1 MINNNELIEKVISK
15 LGVSDKANL
24 IKSAL
29 SKDINKKQLEA
40 DNTAKNESSKARF
53 DKARAKWE
61 DEKRIFESSQK
72 VNALSALEKSIK
84 TISSKLEA
92 LGF

>member
-1 MINNNELIEKVISK
+1 MINNEQLINETINK

-29 SKDINKKQLEA
+29 SKDVNKQSLEA
-40 DNTAKNESSKARF
+40 DNASKNESSRTRYQ
-53 DKARAKWE
+53 RAKEKFE

-72 VNALSALEKSIK
+72 VNALASLEKSVK
-84 TISSKLEA
+84 AISQKLEA